1 MLYNMFLPIC
11 ALESYCTFFRAYKHK
26 NDTHCA
32 CHSISHHNTIAR
44 SGSIRCRNG
53 AIYIDFQ
60 RLLFSRSLSPDQMV
74 SGLRWKTAAISPP
87 ILNPQRSHTS

>member
-11 ALESYCTFFRAYKHK
+11 ALESYCAFFRAYKHK
-26 NDTHCA
+26 NDTRT
-32 CHSISHHNTIAR
+32 CHSISRHNTITR
-44 SGSIRCRNG
+44 NGSIRCRKG